1 MKFLDRIP
9 EDVKASR
16 WLQWVL
22 LFAGPVGVSGTVWVV
37 NILSGTAFAPGCG
50 IVGVLIDAADQSGI
64 LAAARKLVPILDPVS
79 PPHSSCQAVPF
90 SADLPN
96 MVLSVTAG
104 LAVSVY
110 LLFALRV
117 LLLRTELEESGLI
130 PRTPLARRTLRDVL
144 AAVTPRTGPVVW
156 LENLV
161 LVIASVAGSGG
172 MYFWL
177 YTRGPIFR
185 DLAGSYHHMGS
196 TNVSTEVLREHWW
209 ANHTAHPFN
218 TALGV
223 AVGALG
229 LYYALKQGNVF
240 LRVAMLLIRLRK
252 MDQPVEFV
260 PRWLD
265 RDHGWRPVGGLVTMG
280 YLAVVT
286 FLASFSAALYALRS
300 DEGGPSQSVSILL
313 ASIAVLSAGA
323 NGVFLISLIATIRK
337 VFRDSVKVER
347 RRILDALQ
355 GDGSEPGGPAI
366 PGIDRLC
373 LLTEGSNLADV
384 PDYPISG
391 RWLRLVGI
399 IPAFLGALWT
409 FSNEVGRAF
418 GI

>member
-1 MKFLDRIP
+1 VKLLDRIP
-9 EDVKASR
+9 DDIKSSR

-22 LFAGPVGVSGTVWVV
+22 LFAGPVTVSGTVWVV
-37 NILSGTAFAPGCG
+37 NILTGTAFAPGCG
-50 IVGVLIDAADQSGI
+50 IVGVLLDAADESGF
-64 LAAARKLVPILDPVS
+64 LAAVGKLVPLVDTIT
-79 PPHSSCQAVPF
+79 PPHSSCQSVPF

-117 LLLRTELEESGLI
+117 LQLREELEESGLV
-130 PRTPLARRTLRDVL
+130 PTRALDRPTLRDVL
-144 AAVTPRTGPVVW
+144 LAIKPRTGPVVW

-161 LVIASVAGSGG
+161 LGVLSIAGSGG

-185 DLAGSYHHMGS
+185 DLAGSYTHMGS
-196 TNVSTEVLREHWW
+196 SGVSTELLRQHWW
-209 ANHTAHPFN
+209 ANHTAHPVN
-218 TALGV
+218 TGLGIT
-223 AVGALG
+223 VGAIG
-229 LYYALKQGNVF
+229 LYFALKQGNVF
-240 LRVAMLLIRLRK
+240 MRVALLLVRLRR
-252 MDQPVEFV
+252 MDRPVEFV

-265 RDHGWRPVGGLVTMG
+265 RDYGWRPVSGLVTMG
-280 YLAVVT
+280 YLAILT

-300 DEGGPSQSVSILL
+300 DQGGLYQSVSILL
-313 ASIAVLSAGA
+313 ALIAVVSAGA

-337 VFRDSVKVER
+337 VFRDSVKLER
-347 RRILDALQ
+347 RRILGALR
-355 GDGSEPGGPAI
+355 GVELATARRRMRAV
-366 PGIDRLC
+366 DRLS
-373 LLTEGSNLADV
+373 LLTEGTNLADV

-391 RWLRLVGI
+391 RWLRFVGVV
-399 IPAFLGALWT
+399 PAFLGALWT

>member
-1 MKFLDRIP
+1 VKLLDRIP
-9 EDVKASR
+9 DDIKGSR

-22 LFAGPVGVSGTVWVV
+22 LLAGPVAVSGTVWVI
-37 NILSGTAFAPGCG
+37 NILTGTAFAPGCG
-50 IVGVLIDAADQSGI
+50 ILGVLVDAADQSGI
-64 LAAARKLVPILDPVS
+64 LAAARKVLPLLDAIS
-79 PPHSSCQAVPF
+79 PPHSSCQSVPF

-117 LLLRTELEESGLI
+117 LQLRTELEESGLI
-130 PRTPLARRTLRDVL
+130 PRTVLQRRTLRDVL
-144 AAVTPRTGPVVW
+144 VAIKPRTGPVVW

-161 LVIASVAGSGG
+161 LVALSVAGSGG

-185 DLAGSYHHMGS
+185 DLAGSYRHMGS
-196 TNVSTEVLREHWW
+196 TGVSTELLREHWW

-240 LRVAMLLIRLRK
+240 LRVAMLLIRLRREK
-252 MDQPVEFV
+252 EPVEFV

-265 RDHGWRPVGGLVTMG
+265 RDHGWRPVSGLVTMG
-280 YLAVVT
+280 YLAVLT
-286 FLASFSAALYALRS
+286 FLGSFSAALYALRS
-300 DEGGPSQSVSILL
+300 DQGGPSQSVSILL
-313 ASIAVLSAGA
+313 AVIAVVSAGA

-337 VFRDSVKVER
+337 VFGDSVKVER
-347 RRILDALQ
+347 RRILDALR
-355 GDGSEPGGPAI
+355 GDGTEPGSPAI

-373 LLTEGSNLADV
+373 LLTEGTNLADV

-391 RWLRLVGI
+391 RWLRFVGI